1 MGKKKVKG
9 EYNDFLDG
17 EKLRDNTEVRT
28 SLPNAS
34 PTANISHPPT
44 RHHGKGKGR
53 ATGKKP
59 NKPQLTHFLCL
70 PLVNA
75 GSRPQ
80 LEKSLEGFKKELE
93 KEGVVPLK
101 AVRPVGTLHLTLG
114 VMALDVVGVEGVER
128 CLNEV
133 DFRGLLGDSTS
144 IPAEGDRKPTEVAI
158 SVTDKQHSRST
169 QDIEP
174 ISIDLKGLVP
184 MQPHE
189 KISILYAE
197 PIDATSR
204 LYSFASALRDH
215 FADRGFLIEDSRPL
229 KLHATIIN
237 TIYAKAKGH
246 PARKRAPQPSKSES
260 AADMHDGEESAL
272 SPENEQTT
280 PLTARSEIPDRSE
293 GHGPNAKSLLK
304 FDARELIAQYKDFVW
319 AENVSIEKVQ
329 ICKMGAK
336 KILNED
342 GDVVAEEYEEVHG
355 RRIL

>member
-1 MGKKKVKG
+1 MGKKKAKG
-9 EYNDFLDG
+9 EYNDFIDG

-28 SLPNAS
+28 SLQNTT
-34 PTANISHPPT
+34 PTADISHHPI
-44 RHHGKGKGR
+44 RHHGNAKGR
-53 ATGKKP
+53 ATGRKP

-75 GSRPQ
+75 GSRTQ
-80 LEKSLEGFKKELE
+80 LEESLAGFKEELE
-93 KEGVVPLK
+93 REGVVPLK

-114 VMALDVVGVEGVER
+114 VMALDAEGLVGVER
-128 CLNEV
+128 CLNEL
-133 DFRGLLGDSTS
+133 DFGGLLGDLTS
-144 IPAEGDRKPTEVAI
+144 APAEGESK
-158 SVTDKQHSRST
+158 SR
-169 QDIEP
+169 QDFEP

-184 MQPHE
+184 MQPDQ

-204 LYSFASALRDH
+204 LYSFASALRGH
-215 FADRGFLIEDSRPL
+215 FVDRGFLVEDSRPL

-237 TIYAKAKGH
+237 TIYVKVKGH
-246 PARKRAPQPSKSES
+246 PPLRRAPQPSKRDSP
-260 AADMHDGEESAL
+260 ADTHGGEDSTW
-272 SPENEQTT
+272 SPENEQAV
-280 PLTARSEIPDRSE
+280 PSIASSETPDRSK

-304 FDARELIAQYKDFVW
+304 FDARELIAQYNDFVW
-319 AENVSIEKVQ
+319 AENVSIERVQ

-336 KILNED
+336 KILNGD